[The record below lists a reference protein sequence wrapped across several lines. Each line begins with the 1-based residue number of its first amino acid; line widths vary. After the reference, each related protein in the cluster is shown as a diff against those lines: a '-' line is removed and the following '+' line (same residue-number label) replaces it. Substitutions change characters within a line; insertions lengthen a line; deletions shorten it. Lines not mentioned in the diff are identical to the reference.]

1 MSAPPPSSNLL
12 IRYAPPPVLAGA
24 LAMLCWAM
32 SMIVVRDV
40 AGTVPPVALS
50 FFRCLIAL
58 SLLWL
63 MCHRSLYRQWPLMVR
78 HWKLIATMGAL
89 LFIGGNGML
98 FVGLQ
103 FTTAINAG
111 LINSA
116 EPVAVV
122 AVAWLM
128 YRDRLT
134 PRQWLGVAVSAA
146 GVVYLIARGRLSVL
160 VGFSLNIG
168 DMFILVSI
176 VSWAFYSMTM
186 RHVPLELDRLNLL
199 FGILLAGSVMLFPI
213 WILENIY
220 YAPTRFGLPLVWA
233 TGFNAVFASILA
245 MFWWN
250 HSLQKLGPGRA
261 SLLVHLI
268 PVYTVILAVWF
279 LGEEFKLFHAIGIAL
294 IGVGIWLTTMQ
305 RGIQGGTH

>member
-1 MSAPPPSSNLL
+1 MSVPPPSNFL
-12 IRYAPPPVLAGA
+12 IRYAPHPVLAGA
-24 LAMLCWAM
+24 LAMLCWSG

-40 AGTVPPVALS
+40 AGAVPPVALS

-58 SLLWL
+58 ALLWL
-63 MCHRSLYRQWPLMVR
+63 MCRRSLRHQWPLMVR
-78 HWKLIATMGAL
+78 HWKLIGTMGAL

-122 AVAWLM
+122 AVAWLL

-134 PRQWLGVAVSAA
+134 PRQWFGVVVSAV
-146 GVVYLIARGRLSVL
+146 GVVYLIAQGRLAVL
-160 VGFSLNIG
+160 VGFRLNIG

-199 FGILLAGSVMLFPI
+199 FGILFAGSVMLFPI
-213 WILENIY
+213 WILEHLY
-220 YAPTRFGLPLVWA
+220 YAPTHFGLPLAWA

-279 LGEEFKLFHAIGIAL
+279 LGEQFKAFHAIGIAL
-294 IGVGIWLTTMQ
+294 IGIGIWLTTMQ
-305 RGIQGGTH
+305 RGKQGAKH